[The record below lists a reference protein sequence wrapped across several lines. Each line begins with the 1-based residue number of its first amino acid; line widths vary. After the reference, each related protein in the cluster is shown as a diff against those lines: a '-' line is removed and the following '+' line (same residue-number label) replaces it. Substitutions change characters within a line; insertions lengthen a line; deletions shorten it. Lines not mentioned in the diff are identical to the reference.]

1 MKRSQ
6 FLLYMASIPFFGVF
20 SSACKDS
27 PTEPDPNKDPEIT
40 LTDNPESNALTIEK
54 NSGLIR
60 DVAEKDKDLKIVYRN
75 RDNNESF
82 VFIRHRVNQS
92 ADYRHVVIE
101 KENGETANL
110 LWGWKGI
117 KPSVRLADNS
127 GNTLIVDGVE
137 LEFAISS
144 DSGTDGPT
152 NQTANDFLIL
162 AMKVLGIA
170 IAIWLG
176 APVIKLVAAAIAFVA
191 FNAMTF
197 AFIAI
202 AGSLA
207 YFILKR
213 VLDYM
218 GWTYDDVVN
227 FLIQSWNRI
236 LDLLEQLYLSLPGQ

>member
-6 FLLYMASIPFFGVF
+6 FLLYMASIPFFGVL
-20 SSACKDS
+20 SACKDS
-27 PTEPDPNKDPEIT
+27 PVEPDPNKDPE
-40 LTDNPESNALTIEK
+40 LSFSDNPESNALTIEK
-54 NSGLIR
+54 NSGIIR
-60 DVAEKDKDLKIVYRN
+60 AVAEKDKDLKIKFRTKQ
-75 RDNNESF
+75 NNDSF
-82 VFIRHRVNQS
+82 VYLRHRINQS
-92 ADYRHVVIE
+92 ADYRHIVIE

-144 DSGTDGPT
+144 DSGTDGPS

-176 APVIKLVAAAIAFVA
+176 ASVIKLVAAAIAFVA

>member
-1 MKRSQ
+1 
-6 FLLYMASIPFFGVF
+6 MASIPFFGVL
-20 SSACKDS
+20 SACKDS
-27 PTEPDPNKDPEIT
+27 PVEPDPNKDPE
-40 LTDNPESNALTIEK
+40 LSFSDNPESNALTIEK
-54 NSGLIR
+54 NSGMIR
-60 DVAEKDKDLKIVYRN
+60 AVAEKDKDLKIKFRTKQ
-75 RDNNESF
+75 NNDSF
-82 VFIRHRVNQS
+82 VYLRHRINQS
-92 ADYRHVVIE
+92 ADYRHIVIE

-127 GNTLIVDGVE
+127 GKTIIVDGVE

-144 DSGTDGPT
+144 DSGTDGPS

-176 APVIKLVAAAIAFVA
+176 ASVIKLVAAAIAFVA

>member
-6 FLLYMASIPFFGVF
+6 FLLYLASIPFFGVL
-20 SSACKDS
+20 SACKDS
-27 PTEPDPNKDPEIT
+27 PVEPDPTKNPEIT
-40 LTDNPESNALTIEK
+40 FTDNPESNAITIEK
-54 NSGLIR
+54 NSDMIKA
-60 DVAEKDKDLKIVYRN
+60 VAEIDKDLIINFRTKQN
-75 RDNNESF
+75 RDSF
-82 VFIRHRVNQS
+82 VKVRHLVNQS
-92 ADYRHVVIE
+92 ADYRHIVIE

-117 KPSVRLADNS
+117 KPSVRLADNN

-137 LEFAISS
+137 LEFAITSS
-144 DSGTDGPT
+144 TGTYKPNT
-152 NQTANDFLIL
+152 QTANDFLIL

-176 APVIKLVAAAIAFVA
+176 ASVIKLVAAAIAFVA

-207 YFILKR
+207 YFLLKKI
-213 VLDYM
+213 LDYF
-218 GWTYDDVVN
+218 GWNYNDVEN
-227 FLIQSWNRI
+227 FLRQSWKRI
-236 LDLLEQLYLSLPGQ
+236 LDLLNELNLGLPG

>member
-6 FLLYMASIPFFGVF
+6 FLLYLASIPFFGVL
-20 SSACKDS
+20 SACKES
-27 PTEPDPNKDPEIT
+27 PIEPDPNKDPE
-40 LTDNPESNALTIEK
+40 LTFSDNSESNALTIEK
-54 NSGLIR
+54 NSGKIR
-60 DVAEKDKDLKIVYRN
+60 AVAEKDKNLKINFRTKQN
-75 RDNNESF
+75 SNSF
-82 VFIRHRVNQS
+82 VYLRHLINQS
-92 ADYRHVVIE
+92 ADYRHIVIE

-117 KPSVRLADNS
+117 KPSVRLADKS
-127 GNTLIVDGVE
+127 GKTIVLNGVE

-144 DSGTDGPT
+144 GTETDNPT

-176 APVIKLVAAAIAFVA
+176 ASVIKLVAAAIAFVA

-207 YFILKR
+207 YLILKR
-213 VLDYM
+213 ILDYM

-236 LDLLEQLYLSLPGQ
+236 LDLLHELYLSFPVL

>member
-1 MKRSQ
+1 
-6 FLLYMASIPFFGVF
+6 
-20 SSACKDS
+20 
-27 PTEPDPNKDPEIT
+27 
-40 LTDNPESNALTIEK
+40 
-54 NSGLIR
+54 
-60 DVAEKDKDLKIVYRN
+60 
-75 RDNNESF
+75 
-82 VFIRHRVNQS
+82 
-92 ADYRHVVIE
+92 
-101 KENGETANL
+101 
-110 LWGWKGI
+110 
-117 KPSVRLADNS
+117 
-127 GNTLIVDGVE
+127 
-137 LEFAISS
+137 
-144 DSGTDGPT
+144 
-152 NQTANDFLIL
+152 
-162 AMKVLGIA
+162 MKVLGIA

-176 APVIKLVAAAIAFVA
+176 ASVIKLVAAAIAFVA

>member
-6 FLLYMASIPFFGVF
+6 FLLYMASIPFFGVL
-20 SSACKDS
+20 SACKDS
-27 PTEPDPNKDPEIT
+27 PVEPDPNKDPE
-40 LTDNPESNALTIEK
+40 LSFSDNPESNALTIEK
-54 NSGLIR
+54 NSGIIR
-60 DVAEKDKDLKIVYRN
+60 AVAEKDKDLKIKFRTKQ
-75 RDNNESF
+75 NNDSF
-82 VFIRHRVNQS
+82 VYLRHRINQS
-92 ADYRHVVIE
+92 ADYRHIVIE

-144 DSGTDGPT
+144 DSGTDGPS

-176 APVIKLVAAAIAFVA
+176 ASVIKLVAAAIAFVA

-218 GWTYDDVVN
+218 GWTYDDVAN

>member
-6 FLLYMASIPFFGVF
+6 FLLYMASFPFLGVL
-20 SSACKDS
+20 SACKDS
-27 PTEPDPNKDPEIT
+27 PVEPDPNKNPEIT
-40 LTDNPESNALTIEK
+40 FSDNPESNALTIEK
-54 NSGLIR
+54 NSGVIR
-60 DVAEKDKDLKIVYRN
+60 AVAEKDKDLKINFRTKQN
-75 RDNNESF
+75 DDSF
-82 VFIRHRVNQS
+82 VYLRHRINQS
-92 ADYRHVVIE
+92 ADYRHIVIE
-101 KENGETANL
+101 KNNGDTANL

-117 KPSVRLADNS
+117 KPSIRLADNN
-127 GNTLIVDGVE
+127 GKTIVVDGVE

-144 DSGTDGPT
+144 DTGTENPA

-176 APVIKLVAAAIAFVA
+176 ASVIKLVAAAIAFVA

-236 LDLLEQLYLSLPGQ
+236 LDLLEQLYLSLPGQE

>member
-1 MKRSQ
+1 M
-6 FLLYMASIPFFGVF
+6 
-20 SSACKDS
+20 SACKDS
-27 PTEPDPNKDPEIT
+27 PVEPDPNKNPEIT
-40 LTDNPESNALTIEK
+40 FSDNPESNALTIEK
-54 NSGLIR
+54 NLGVIR
-60 DVAEKDKDLKIVYRN
+60 AVAEKDKDLKINFRTKQN
-75 RDNNESF
+75 DDSF
-82 VFIRHRVNQS
+82 VYLRHRINQS
-92 ADYRHVVIE
+92 ADYRHIVIE
-101 KENGETANL
+101 KNNGDTANL

-117 KPSVRLADNS
+117 KPSIRLADNN
-127 GNTLIVDGVE
+127 GKTIVVDGVE

-144 DSGTDGPT
+144 DTGTENPA

-176 APVIKLVAAAIAFVA
+176 ASVIKLVAAAIAFVA

-207 YFILKR
+207 YIILKR

-218 GWTYDDVVN
+218 DWTYDDVVN

-236 LDLLEQLYLSLPGQ
+236 LDLLHQLYLSLPGQE

>member
-1 MKRSQ
+1 
-6 FLLYMASIPFFGVF
+6 MASIPFFGVL
-20 SSACKDS
+20 SACKDS
-27 PTEPDPNKDPEIT
+27 PVEPDPNKDPE
-40 LTDNPESNALTIEK
+40 LSFSDNPESNALTIEK
-54 NSGLIR
+54 NSGIIR
-60 DVAEKDKDLKIVYRN
+60 AVAEKDKDLKIKFRTKQ
-75 RDNNESF
+75 NNDSF
-82 VFIRHRVNQS
+82 VYLRHRINQS
-92 ADYRHVVIE
+92 ADYRHIVIE

-144 DSGTDGPT
+144 DSGTDGPS

-176 APVIKLVAAAIAFVA
+176 ASVIKLVAAAIAFVA

-218 GWTYDDVVN
+218 GWTYDDVAN